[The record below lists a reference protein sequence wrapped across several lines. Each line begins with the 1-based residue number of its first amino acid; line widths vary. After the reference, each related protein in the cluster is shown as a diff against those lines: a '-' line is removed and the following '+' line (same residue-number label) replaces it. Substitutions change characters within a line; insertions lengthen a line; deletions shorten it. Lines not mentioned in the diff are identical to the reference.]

1 MTGGLAAPLVAA
13 GAATI
18 IGSAGAAAL
27 GSVAGIAVMTSL
39 FGAAGAGLTGKVTK
53 ECWASGGCSARGAW
67 LSQTGPDSH
76 PSWLSGGQRRT
87 QLYFMLGPSPVG
99 TGCRL
104 PAFTSIIGEG
114 GDTGKWG
121 CLYHR
126 PAALQSHTQI
136 PVPLPKWD
144 PSLPPW
150 RIVVTLTHF
159 FERNVLLP

>member
-39 FGAAGAGLTGKVTK
+39 FGAAGAGLTGEVTE
-53 ECWASGGCSARGAW
+53 ECGASGGCSARGP
-67 LSQTGPDSH
+67 GSH
-76 PSWLSGGQRRT
+76 IQAQILTHHGSPGDRGEHSSISCWVPALQELAAGFLHLLVLLGRGVILVNWGG
-87 QLYFMLGPSPVG
+87 
-99 TGCRL
+99 
-104 PAFTSIIGEG
+104 
-114 GDTGKWG
+114 
-121 CLYHR
+121 LYHR
-126 PAALQSHTQI
+126 PTAPQSHTQI

-144 PSLPPW
+144 PSLPTW

-159 FERNVLLP
+159 FERNVLLL